1 MHKLLIYRLTCSASN
16 SAPHTIQAGKSFASV
31 NSRAQKGDFREGD
44 KLLDT
49 DTDLPAMM
57 MSHLKDINAKSTM
70 LTKDIHYLR
79 EGFRI
84 GKVVQILELLNSLE
98 STIEDT
104 EVFIEETE
112 TVMHLQLNNCHVSFD
127 VDPHL
132 IDQITDRKLSQSAF
146 DRFVRSPKHCSYS
159 CGLLSASAVIYVSHS
174 LN

>member
-1 MHKLLIYRLTCSASN
+1 M
-16 SAPHTIQAGKSFASV
+16 

-57 MSHLKDINAKSTM
+57 MSHLKDITERSRM
-70 LTKDIHYLR
+70 LTTDIHFLR

-84 GKVVQILELLNSLE
+84 GKVSQILELLNSLE
-98 STIEDT
+98 GTIEDT

-132 IDQITDRKLSQSAF
+132 IDQISDRKLSQSAF
-146 DRFVRSPKHCSYS
+146 DRCVCSPGHYYPYSY
-159 CGLLSASAVIYVSHS
+159 GLLSTSAVIDVSHS